1 MQEIAKKMTAKEI
14 EDKLKEIG
22 YAIDGIKNESENKW
36 INGNIWVQQ
45 LKQKIEE
52 AKAYLNNLEADKY
65 DDFADELRNQIT
77 VSENYKDLS
86 DTVKCQTNW
95 PT

>member
-1 MQEIAKKMTAKEI
+1 MTA
-14 EDKLKEIG
+14 KEIG

-77 VSENYKDLS
+77 VSENYKIYLIQILRRWEAIYL
-86 DTVKCQTNW
+86 KN
-95 PT
+95 